1 MGLYRRN
8 HLEEVLLKGRQG
20 FRWLFR
26 DDGRFQMR
34 KEALQIAVYLIGPMK
49 EGCFPALL
57 LKVVG
62 IDGQGNGQAVGPR
75 FDLL

>member
-8 HLEEVLLKGRQG
+8 NLEEVLLKSRQG

-34 KEALQIAVYLIGPMK
+34 KEAL
-49 EGCFPALL
+49 
-57 LKVVG
+57 
-62 IDGQGNGQAVGPR
+62 
-75 FDLL
+75 